1 VLVAH
6 DNRCFRAFWCRTTS
20 NDRLGDTHLQPWRI
34 RHTER
39 DHDVTGYDDQGAQGK
54 TIDRLL
60 EVEENK
66 L

>member
-1 VLVAH
+1 MIVWATLTF
-6 DNRCFRAFWCRTTS
+6 NP
-20 NDRLGDTHLQPWRI
+20 GE

-54 TIDRLL
+54 TTDRLR